1 MSPRQR
7 RQSSPRQ
14 RRGRRR
20 SRNTLDILSRSSEKQ
35 NRHIAQ
41 RDRQPAYVYLP
52 PPVPEKEYDPCPIS
66 GEVIDNIYIAIS
78 DPDSGRPARF
88 DKVLEHIGQQE
99 ALSSEQR
106 LAYIGAGNF
115 GILEN
120 KTENGRLQ
128 IQLMKKIPYED
139 PYDRKKWR
147 KELSPGISRDYVPNP
162 QPLDDLYTREEI
174 RAFPSFE
181 FTRL

>member
-7 RQSSPRQ
+7 R
-14 RRGRRR
+14 RGRRGGR
-20 SRNTLDILSRSSEKQ
+20 GRRSSRNTLDILSRSSEKQ
-35 NRHIAQ
+35 NRQITQ

-66 GEVIDNIYIAIS
+66 GEAIDNIYIAIS
-78 DPDSGRPARF
+78 DPDSGKPARF
-88 DKVLEHIGQQE
+88 DKVLEHISQQE
-99 ALSSEQR
+99 VLSNKQR

-115 GILEN
+115 AILEN
-120 KTENGRLQ
+120 KTENGKTQ
-128 IQLMKKIPYED
+128 IQVMKKIPYED